1 MCFPLKSTKAPS
13 NQTSA
18 SKCTTCSTL
27 QEHQPNSH
35 PKLTKHN
42 VVLLSTI
49 RDCKNRTDSRDRER
63 EERRAEQRRGE
74 RERERE
80 EREREREERERE
92 RTTQKQTQKDSAFHE
107 QRGESGRQRLPAPI
121 NSCCNGIRD
130 NLKKVEK
137 ARLSFFAKRV
147 LIGSFGNKQ
156 GVNDDADDDGDSD
169 DTDHHAN
176 HDGDALDSLSSSM
189 MSATRRTA
197 PY

>member
-49 RDCKNRTDSRDRER
+49 RDCKNRADSRDRKRER
-63 EERRAEQRRGE
+63 ERRGEQRRGEERRGE
-74 RERERE
+74 RERE
-80 EREREREERERE
+80 ER
-92 RTTQKQTQKDSAFHE
+92 KKGE
-107 QRGESGRQRLPAPI
+107 QLRRCKHRKTVRSTKKVKATGPATLPAPI

-130 NLKKVEK
+130 NLRVEK
-137 ARLSFFAKRV
+137 ES
-147 LIGSFGNKQ
+147 
-156 GVNDDADDDGDSD
+156 
-169 DTDHHAN
+169 
-176 HDGDALDSLSSSM
+176 ALELLCE
-189 MSATRRTA
+189 AG
-197 PY
+197 PHWE

>member
-49 RDCKNRTDSRDRER
+49 RDCKNRADSRDRER
-63 EERRAEQRRGE
+63 ERGEERRGEERRGE
-74 RERERE
+74 REER
-80 EREREREERERE
+80 
-92 RTTQKQTQKDSAFHE
+92 KKGE
-107 QRGESGRQRLPAPI
+107 QLRRCKHRKTVRSTKKVVKATGPATLPAPI

-130 NLKKVEK
+130 NLRVEK
-137 ARLSFFAKRV
+137 ES
-147 LIGSFGNKQ
+147 
-156 GVNDDADDDGDSD
+156 
-169 DTDHHAN
+169 
-176 HDGDALDSLSSSM
+176 ALELLCE
-189 MSATRRTA
+189 AGPHWEQA
-197 PY
+197 GCE

>member
-49 RDCKNRTDSRDRER
+49 RDCNNRADSRDRER
-63 EERRAEQRRGE
+63 ERETERERRGEQRRGEERRGE
-74 RERERE
+74 RERE
-80 EREREREERERE
+80 ER
-92 RTTQKQTQKDSAFHE
+92 KKGE
-107 QRGESGRQRLPAPI
+107 QLRRCKHRKTVRSTKKVVKATGPATLPAPI

-130 NLKKVEK
+130 NLRVEK
-137 ARLSFFAKRV
+137 ES
-147 LIGSFGNKQ
+147 
-156 GVNDDADDDGDSD
+156 
-169 DTDHHAN
+169 
-176 HDGDALDSLSSSM
+176 ALELLCE
-189 MSATRRTA
+189 AGA
-197 PY
+197 HWEQAGCE

>member
-1 MCFPLKSTKAPS
+1 MTAKTA
-13 NQTSA
+13 
-18 SKCTTCSTL
+18 
-27 QEHQPNSH
+27 
-35 PKLTKHN
+35 
-42 VVLLSTI
+42 
-49 RDCKNRTDSRDRER
+49 RTPETERER

-80 EREREREERERE
+80 ERERERGEKKG

-147 LIGSFGNKQ
+147 LIGSLGTSR
-156 GVNDDADDDGDSD
+156 V
-169 DTDHHAN
+169 
-176 HDGDALDSLSSSM
+176 
-189 MSATRRTA
+189 
-197 PY
+197 

>member
-49 RDCKNRTDSRDRER
+49 RDCKNRADSRDRER
-63 EERRAEQRRGE
+63 EREGEERRGEERRGEERRGE
-74 RERERE
+74 RERE
-80 EREREREERERE
+80 ER
-92 RTTQKQTQKDSAFHE
+92 KKGE
-107 QRGESGRQRLPAPI
+107 QLRRCKHRKTVRSTKKVVKATGPATLPASI

-130 NLKKVEK
+130 NLRVEK
-137 ARLSFFAKRV
+137 E
-147 LIGSFGNKQ
+147 
-156 GVNDDADDDGDSD
+156 
-169 DTDHHAN
+169 
-176 HDGDALDSLSSSM
+176 
-189 MSATRRTA
+189 SAPELLCEA
-197 PY
+197 GPHWEQAGCE